1 MENEDFKIIP
11 PVESGLAVRAARPD
25 WLKVRLPGG
34 DRFFE
39 LKKLVRNQKLNTVCE
54 DARCPNI
61 AECWSAG
68 TATFMI
74 LGDICTRSC
83 GFCSVKSGRPEVYDP
98 QEPKRVA
105 SAVQRL
111 GLRYAVIT
119 SVDRDDLVD
128 GGASI
133 FAETIHE
140 LRRECLEIQ
149 VEVLIPDFRGSLA
162 ALRAVVEA
170 RPDVLAHNI
179 ETVPRLYPI
188 ARAGSRYQRSLEQL
202 RRAKD
207 IDETIPTKSSLMIGL
222 GERRDEI
229 LETLHD
235 LESHGVDI
243 ITIGQYLQPT
253 RNHLPVDR
261 YYPPAE
267 FSELQRYAEGLSFRH
282 VESGPLV
289 RSSYLAERQF
299 RQI

>member
-1 MENEDFKIIP
+1 MENEDFKILP
-11 PVESGLAVRAARPD
+11 PVGSGFAARAARPD

-39 LKKLVRNQKLNTVCE
+39 LKKLVRSQKLNTVCE
-54 DARCPNI
+54 DAHCPNI

-83 GFCSVKSGRPEVYDP
+83 GFCAVKSGRPEVYDL

-140 LRRECLEIQ
+140 LRKECAEIQ

-170 RPDVLAHNI
+170 CPDVLAHNI

-188 ARAGSRYQRSLEQL
+188 ARAGSRYRRSLEQL

-207 IDETIPTKSSLMIGL
+207 MDETIPTKSSLMIGL
-222 GERRDEI
+222 GERRHEI

-253 RNHLPVDR
+253 RKHLPVDR
-261 YYPPAE
+261 YYPPTE
-267 FSELQRYAEGLSFRH
+267 FLELQRYAEGLSFRH

-299 RQI
+299 RKI